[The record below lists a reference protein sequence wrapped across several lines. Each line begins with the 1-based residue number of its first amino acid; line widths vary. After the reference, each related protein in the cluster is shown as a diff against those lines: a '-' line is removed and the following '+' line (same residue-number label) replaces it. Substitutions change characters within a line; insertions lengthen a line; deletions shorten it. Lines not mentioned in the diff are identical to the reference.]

1 MKEKAKGLWTFIKG
15 IGGLLIAVLVVM
27 AFFGAFDEEAEKIG
41 EAEIFRGND
50 TKSSFGG
57 ASQVKVTEDGEV
69 VEQITGSKE
78 SEKEAGK
85 QENDAASHDSAE
97 GKDYLEVG
105 ATYMMADGSTLTLSA
120 AGVIEDPIQSQMIVY
135 AIVEL
140 ENKGDTN
147 WAVSQTDADIFM
159 DDYQYDLNNLF
170 PITVDGSTYQPDL
183 ISINPGR
190 KGRYAYYTQLPSGY
204 LTADT
209 VEMEIYNE
217 PVLFKH
223 DGEWLYTDPTADLLR
238 QANEEAKAEMEKEA
252 GKIGN
257 AVIDANPDRYIPEGV
272 SGRIYNGGTFYLRD
286 GKQIEELVPGEYLI
300 VGGGDTFVKIN
311 EDETITLTH
320 WEGETEFEN
329 LELRPSQGGTEP
341 SWTAINP
348 DGGIYVVTFFE
359 TDYAAGLYLYTGQM
373 NDEND
378 YNEGFYL
385 STDTE

>member
-1 MKEKAKGLWTFIKG
+1 
-15 IGGLLIAVLVVM
+15 
-27 AFFGAFDEEAEKIG
+27 
-41 EAEIFRGND
+41 
-50 TKSSFGG
+50 
-57 ASQVKVTEDGEV
+57 
-69 VEQITGSKE
+69 
-78 SEKEAGK
+78 
-85 QENDAASHDSAE
+85 
-97 GKDYLEVG
+97 
-105 ATYMMADGSTLTLSA
+105 
-120 AGVIEDPIQSQMIVY
+120 MIVY

-140 ENKGDTN
+140 ENKGDTD

-183 ISINPGR
+183 TSINPGR
-190 KGRYAYYTQLPSGY
+190 KGRYAYYTQLPSDY

-238 QANEEAKAEMEKEA
+238 QANEEAKAEMEEEA

-257 AVIDANPDRYIPEGV
+257 VNIDADPDRYIPEGV
-272 SGRIYNGGTFYLRD
+272 SGRIYNGGTFYLRE

-320 WEGETEFEN
+320 WEGEAEFEN
-329 LELRPSQGGTEP
+329 LELHPSQGGTEP

-385 STDTE
+385 STATD